1 MSEAAWFLL
10 SGTSAAAAAS
20 AGIIVG
26 VIFVLQ
32 GGS

>member
-10 SGTSAAAAAS
+10 SGTSAAAAS

-26 VIFVLQ
+26 VIFLLQ